1 MRYTILLNKN
11 EKTRDIEAQEQARF
25 VKSILE
31 ALEVPIEWNPEEPLS
46 VDSKIG
52 FRKALG
58 VYNINIISDID
69 GGMKVYVH
77 DDLIGEWYKCSYKL
91 KKDSAQMNPT
101 KKLYLEMTVN
111 FWTIFENN
119 A

>member
-11 EKTRDIEAQEQARF
+11 ENTKNVEAQEQARF

-31 ALEVPIEWNPEEPLS
+31 ALEVPIAWDSEEPLS
-46 VDSKIG
+46 VDGKIEL
-52 FRKALG
+52 RKSLA

-91 KKDSAQMNPT
+91 KKDSTQMNPA

-119 A
+119 E